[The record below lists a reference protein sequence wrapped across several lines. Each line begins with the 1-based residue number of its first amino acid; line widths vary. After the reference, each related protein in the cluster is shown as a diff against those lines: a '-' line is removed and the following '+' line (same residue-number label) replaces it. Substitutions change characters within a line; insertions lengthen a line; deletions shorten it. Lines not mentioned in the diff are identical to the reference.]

1 MKKMFLAVLVLVAIA
16 GAGCSAT
23 GRAASGADTAK
34 NEQIARMLEARLYKI
49 DFDRAYPATAPS
61 FALND
66 FYFLSVVG
74 DRVES
79 FLPYYGQAYTA
90 IYGGLGEEG
99 LRFEAPIS
107 QYVERRGRG
116 GRWDISFRARTESDT
131 YNLGLRISPSG
142 ECNLTVSSMRKQ
154 SISFTGS
161 VDMEPEFEP
170 AVRTAPAE

>member
-1 MKKMFLAVLVLVAIA
+1 MKKMILAVLAFTAIA
-16 GAGCSAT
+16 GTGCSAART
-23 GRAASGADTAK
+23 AAGSDAATAK
-34 NEQIARMLEARLYKI
+34 TEQIGRMLEARLYKI

-66 FYFLSVVG
+66 FYFLTVAG

-79 FLPYYGQAYTA
+79 FLPYYGRSYSAMM
-90 IYGGLGEEG
+90 GGTGEEG
-99 LRFEAPIS
+99 LRFEAPIT

-116 GRWDISFRARTESDT
+116 GRWDISLRARTEGDT

-142 ECNLTVSSMRKQ
+142 ECNLTVTSMRKQ

-161 VDMEPEFEP
+161 VDMDPEFEP
-170 AVRTAPAE
+170 AVRRAE